1 MLKFFNNLHAVLVV
15 GLVLTIVMIVSFT
28 GWTGADAK
36 LIADDVMRWLHV
48 FFGILWIG
56 LLYYLNFVQ
65 VPTMPSVPAE
75 LKKGVTGYIA
85 PKVFFFFRY
94 AALLTVVTGLIVA
107 FHGGYAIEALT
118 FAGEGGT
125 SNGKNLIGIGMW
137 LALIMAFNVWFI
149 IWPAQQKVL
158 GLVEATDEAKA
169 AAAPRALMASRTN
182 LLLSLP
188 MLYAMASANLVN

>member
-1 MLKFFNNLHAVLVV
+1 MAKLFGNLHLVLVI
-15 GLVLTIVMIVSFT
+15 GLVAAIAVMIGFQP
-28 GWTGADAK
+28 
-36 LIADDVMRWLHV
+36 DVPVNVNSVFRWLHV

-94 AALLTVVTGLIVA
+94 AALLTVITGLVVA
-107 FHGGYAIEALT
+107 YVSGYAHRALA
-118 FAGEGGT
+118 FQGLNPNE
-125 SNGKNLIGIGMW
+125 NLIGLGMW

-149 IWPAQQKVL
+149 IWPAQKKIL
-158 GLVEATDEAKA
+158 GLVEASDEAKA
-169 AAAPRALMASRTN
+169 KAGPPALIASRTN
-182 LLLSLP
+182 VLLSLP
-188 MLYAMASANLVN
+188 MAYAMVSANLG

>member
-1 MLKFFNNLHAVLVV
+1 MAKFFGNLHLVLVV
-15 GLVLTIVMIVSFT
+15 GLVLAIVVMVEFAGS
-28 GWTGADAK
+28 APVDANSV
-36 LIADDVMRWLHV
+36 LRWSHV

-65 VPTMPSVPAE
+65 VPTMPKVPAE

-94 AALLTVVTGLIVA
+94 GALLTVLTGLGIA
-107 FHGGYAIEALT
+107 FVDGYGHQALT
-118 FAGEGGT
+118 FSGEG
-125 SNGKNLIGIGMW
+125 NVNLIGLGMW
-137 LALIMAFNVWFI
+137 LALIMAANVWFI
-149 IWPAQQKVL
+149 IWPCQKKIL

-169 AAAPRALMASRTN
+169 KAAPLALAASRTN

-188 MLYAMASANLVN
+188 MLYCMVSANLG

>member
-1 MLKFFNNLHAVLVV
+1 MAKFFGNLHLVLVV
-15 GLVLTIVMIVSFT
+15 GLVATIAVMFGYGDSAPLTANGVF
-28 GWTGADAK
+28 
-36 LIADDVMRWLHV
+36 RWAHT

-65 VPTMPSVPAE
+65 VPTMPAIPAD

-94 AALLTVVTGLIVA
+94 AALLTVITGLGVA
-107 FHGGYAIEALT
+107 YLSGYVHQALA
-118 FAGEGGT
+118 FSGEGAV
-125 SNGKNLIGIGMW
+125 KLIGLGMW

-149 IWPAQQKVL
+149 IWPAQQKIL
-158 GLVEATDEAKA
+158 GLKEATDAEKA
-169 AAAPRALMASRTN
+169 AAAPRALAASRTN

-188 MLYAMASANLVN
+188 MLYCMVTANLGA

>member
-1 MLKFFNNLHAVLVV
+1 MAKFFGNLHLVLAV
-15 GLVLTIVMIVSFT
+15 GLVLAIVVIMQFS
-28 GWTGADAK
+28 GWTGEGGKAVS
-36 LIADDVMRWLHV
+36 DDVFRWLHS

-94 AALLTVVTGLIVA
+94 AALLTVVMGLIIA
-107 FHGGYAIEALT
+107 FHNGYGAQALT
-118 FAGEGGT
+118 FGGT
-125 SNGKNLIGIGMW
+125 GADGINMIGLGMW
-137 LALIMAFNVWFI
+137 LAIIMFLNVWLI
-149 IWPAQQKVL
+149 IWPAQQKIL
-158 GLVEATDEAKA
+158 GLVEASDEAKA
-169 AAAPRALMASRTN
+169 KAAPMALAASRTN

-188 MLYAMASANLVN
+188 MLYCMVSANLG